1 MTGSPDINAQH
12 GGGSLDCTNL
22 FAASR
27 PVVLQVLPSLDQGG
41 GGVER
46 SAIDVAAAVAAAGG
60 VSLVASRGGG
70 LVREIERGGAEHIE
84 LPLHSKNPFV
94 MRANIDRLAGLIG
107 ERGVTL
113 LHARSRAPAWSAFA
127 AAERTGVPFVTT
139 YHGVYNGRG
148 RLKRL
153 YNGIMARGRIVIAN
167 SAFVADQIATTYDV
181 PPDRIRTIYRGVD
194 LERFAADRVSA
205 ERMIQLAERWGV
217 PEDAS
222 VILLP
227 GRLTRWKGQ
236 LDLVDAIGHLVSAN
250 PDRSVRCLLVGD
262 DQGRT
267 GYRRALEA
275 RIDARGLSGIVQV
288 AGRCDDMPAAYMLA
302 DVVVSAS
309 TDPEAFGRIVA
320 EAQAMGRPVVVSNHG
335 GAAEQVIGG
344 ETGWLFTPGDT
355 VALAEALARALDLDP
370 TQRDLLASR
379 AVSRVRNHF
388 TKAAM
393 TGATLEVYA
402 EVLGIPTA

>member
-1 MTGSPDINAQH
+1 MTGSFDINHAAFDAPP
-12 GGGSLDCTNL
+12 G
-22 FAASR
+22 FAAAR
-27 PVVLQVLPSLDQGG
+27 PVVLQVLPSLAQGG

-60 VSLVASRGGG
+60 VSLVASRGGA
-70 LVREIERGGAEHIE
+70 LVREVERGGAEHIT

-94 MRANIDRLAGLIG
+94 MRANIDRLADLI
-107 ERGVTL
+107 RDRAVTL
-113 LHARSRAPAWSAFA
+113 LHARSRAPAWSAFV
-127 AAERTGVPFVTT
+127 AAERTGTPFVTT

-148 RLKRL
+148 RLKRI
-153 YNGIMARGRIVIAN
+153 YNGVMARGRVVIAN
-167 SAFVADQIATTYDV
+167 SAFVADHVAATYAV
-181 PPDRIRTIYRGVD
+181 SPSRIRTIYRGVD

-217 PEDAS
+217 PDDAS

-236 LDLVDAIGHLVSAN
+236 LDLIDAIGHLVSADV
-250 PDRSVRCLLVGD
+250 DRAIRCLLVGD

-275 RIDARGLSGIVQV
+275 RIDDNGLSGAVLV
-288 AGRCDDMPAAYMLA
+288 TGRCDDMPAAYMLA

-320 EAQAMGRPVVVSNHG
+320 EAQAMGRPVVVSDHG
-335 GAAEQVIGG
+335 GAAEQVIAG
-344 ETGWLFTPGDT
+344 ETGWLYPPGDA
-355 VALAEALARALDLDP
+355 VALAAALRQALDLDP
-370 TQRDLLASR
+370 AERDLLASR
-379 AVSRVRNHF
+379 AVSRVRGHF

-393 TGATLEVYA
+393 TGATLQVYA
-402 EVLGIPTA
+402 DVLGCGTAT